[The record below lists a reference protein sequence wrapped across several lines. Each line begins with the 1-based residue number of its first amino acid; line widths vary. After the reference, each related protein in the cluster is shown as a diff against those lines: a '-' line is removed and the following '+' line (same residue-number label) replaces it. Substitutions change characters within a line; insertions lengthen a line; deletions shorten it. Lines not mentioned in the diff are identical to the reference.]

1 MIVIS
6 PTGEIRLPFDEEWTL
21 PERASTFDQMKA
33 EEVLKTLD
41 SNLTHGLGT
50 VEVENRLKRYG
61 YNEVPEKK
69 ARPLVRFAKKFWGPT
84 PWMLE
89 IIIIL
94 SWILQRYSDL
104 YIVTGLLAFNSVLGF
119 IEEHNASKAV
129 ESLKEK
135 LHIIARAL
143 RDGSWKMVPAR
154 ELVPGDIVRI
164 RSGDFIPADTK
175 IVAGELEIDQSALT
189 GESVSIERRLDE
201 VLYSGS
207 IVRRGEST
215 GIVVATGTSTY
226 FGRTAQLVQLARP
239 KLHIEEVVSNVV
251 RWLLVIVTA
260 LAAMA
265 VVFSVFESRS
275 LLDLLPIVLV
285 LLLSAI
291 PVALPVMFTVSMAI
305 GSMELTK
312 KGVLVTTLSA
322 SEDAATM
329 NVLCADKTGTIT
341 MNKLSIA

>member
-1 MIVIS
+1 
-6 PTGEIRLPFDEEWTL
+6 
-21 PERASTFDQMKA
+21 
-33 EEVLKTLD
+33 
-41 SNLTHGLGT
+41 
-50 VEVENRLKRYG
+50 
-61 YNEVPEKK
+61 
-69 ARPLVRFAKKFWGPT
+69 
-84 PWMLE
+84 
-89 IIIIL
+89 
-94 SWILQRYSDL
+94 
-104 YIVTGLLAFNSVLGF
+104 
-119 IEEHNASKAV
+119 
-129 ESLKEK
+129 
-135 LHIIARAL
+135 
-143 RDGSWKMVPAR
+143 
-154 ELVPGDIVRI
+154 
-164 RSGDFIPADTK
+164 
-175 IVAGELEIDQSALT
+175 
-189 GESVSIERRLDE
+189 
-201 VLYSGS
+201 
-207 IVRRGEST
+207 
-215 GIVVATGTSTY
+215 
-226 FGRTAQLVQLARP
+226 
-239 KLHIEEVVSNVV
+239 VVSNVV

>member
-226 FGRTAQLVQLARP
+226 L
-239 KLHIEEVVSNVV
+239 EELRNSSSWQDPNCTSKK
-251 RWLLVIVTA
+251 WFQT
-260 LAAMA
+260 
-265 VVFSVFESRS
+265 
-275 LLDLLPIVLV
+275 LLD
-285 LLLSAI
+285 
-291 PVALPVMFTVSMAI
+291 
-305 GSMELTK
+305 GS
-312 KGVLVTTLSA
+312 
-322 SEDAATM
+322 
-329 NVLCADKTGTIT
+329 
-341 MNKLSIA
+341 